1 MWEGVG
7 GNGVG
12 RKVGD
17 ALRLALGYKSR
28 ILVTLRILRTKRH
41 YFFALKVSFRM
52 HLEIVFIS
60 VFRLDLV
67 IKSNRN

>member
-1 MWEGVG
+1 MG

-28 ILVTLRILRTKRH
+28 I
-41 YFFALKVSFRM
+41 FFALKVSFRM
-52 HLEIVFIS
+52 HLEIIFIS